1 MRNKKFK
8 SLSQT
13 VIDEK
18 NARHK
23 SDLNNYLRRCES
35 VKKTKTIL
43 DEKMNE
49 RKKEET
55 NRSKYNP
62 KAIYEKYKKLIEQKK
77 ELKRN
82 GNSKKEVER
91 VPYSLNKQYRSSH
104 YINYAIKKHQSSTLP
119 IITKKEEQKE
129 EKIEIKIPVNEDCSV
144 SYKKD
149 DKIVKKQLTF
159 TKNTVVFGV
168 QDCIYQCMSRLLL
181 WYRNPELETYNI
193 PLTSTSKMVE
203 KCINWNEWIKAQM
216 ALKDAQSVAVDDTI
230 ITKST
235 YPSWT
240 KWYDTILIKNENSTT
255 KKPTIQ
261 TMCQW
266 LFNQFNL
273 GVIVIPKEYIE
284 MLLSIDELLFLEWPF
299 LLAVNNNHIYPIINR
314 KNSLDW
320 ISKKSRLL
328 IHYYKN
334 KNFVKINSTDNIY
347 SKVLTDEKNPNYIS
361 IKDKKSIIKENIYGF
376 KKHLESLDFL
386 IIPYWNIGSIKTIR
400 RFIFKVMRHPLGQ
413 AHPDFWNQF
422 ASYTEVLLSFYEKYY
437 SYETD

>member
-8 SLSQT
+8 SLSKT

-18 NARHK
+18 KTHHK
-23 SDLNNYLRRCES
+23 PDLDNYLKRCES
-35 VKKTKTIL
+35 MKKTKMIL

-55 NRSKYNP
+55 NKSKYNP
-62 KAIYEKYKKLIEQKK
+62 KAIYEKYKKLINQKK
-77 ELKRN
+77 ELKQN
-82 GNSKKEVER
+82 AKSNKEVER

-104 YINYAIKKHQSSTLP
+104 YINYALKKHQSSTLP
-119 IITKKEEQKE
+119 VISKE
-129 EKIEIKIPVNEDCSV
+129 EKQNETEIKIPVNEDCSV
-144 SYKKD
+144 SYTKNK
-149 DKIVKKQLTF
+149 KIVKKQLTF
-159 TKNTVVFGV
+159 SKNAIVFGV
-168 QDCIYQCMSRLLL
+168 QDCIYQCITRLLL
-181 WYRNPELETYNI
+181 WYRNPELQNYNI
-193 PLTSTSKMVE
+193 PLTSTSKMIE
-203 KCINWNEWIKAQM
+203 KCINWNEWIKAEI
-216 ALKDAQSVAVDDTI
+216 ALKDAQSVAFDDTI

-235 YPSWT
+235 YPSWS
-240 KWYDTILIKNENSTT
+240 KWYDTILIKNEKSTT

-261 TMCQW
+261 NMCQW

-284 MLLSIDELLFLEWPF
+284 MLLSIDELLFVEWPF
-299 LLAVNNNHIYPIINR
+299 LLAVNHNHIYPIINR
-314 KNSLDW
+314 KNSHDW

-347 SKVLTDEKNPNYIS
+347 SKVLTDQENPNYIS
-361 IKDKKSIIKENIYGF
+361 IKDKKNIIKENIYDF
-376 KKHLESLDFL
+376 KKHLENLEFL
-386 IIPYWNIGSIKTIR
+386 IIPYWNIDSIKTIR

-422 ASYTEVLLSFYEKYY
+422 ASYTEVLLSFYEKYFSY
-437 SYETD
+437 STD